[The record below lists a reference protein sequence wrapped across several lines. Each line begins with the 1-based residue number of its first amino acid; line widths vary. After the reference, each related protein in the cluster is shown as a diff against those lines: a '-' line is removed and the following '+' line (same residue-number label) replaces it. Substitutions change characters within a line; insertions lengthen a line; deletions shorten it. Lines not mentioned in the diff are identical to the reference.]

1 MLKKTGGEIMK
12 RLISLIGIIC
22 VLSGC
27 ASATG
32 TQKGAAIGAV
42 SGAAIG
48 GIIGHQSGH
57 GVGGA
62 GIGALGGA
70 IAGGLIGNKMEQK
83 MFCPTCGAVYSEGTK
98 FCPKDG
104 TELKPQQK

>member
-1 MLKKTGGEIMK
+1 MKKLAGLFILMAF
-12 RLISLIGIIC
+12 I
-22 VLSGC
+22 VGC
-27 ASATG
+27 ANSTG
-32 TQKGAAIGAV
+32 TQKGAGIGAL

-57 GVGGA
+57 GWEGA

-70 IAGGLIGNKMEQK
+70 AAGALIGDKVSQK
-83 MFCPTCGAVYSEGTK
+83 KVKCPVCGTVYSADVK

-104 TELKPQQK
+104 AELEPIE

>member
-1 MLKKTGGEIMK
+1 MAMK
-12 RLISLIGIIC
+12 NIFIC
-22 VLSGC
+22 VMVSFLVAAC
-27 ASATG
+27 ANATG
-32 TQKGAAIGAV
+32 TQKGAAIGGL

-57 GVGGA
+57 GLEGA

-70 IAGGLIGNKMEQK
+70 VAGGLIGNNMEQK
-83 MFCPTCGAVYSEGTK
+83 MFCPTCGKVYAEGTK